1 MYSRKLFLKLI
12 LVETLG
18 QASSA
23 SIAKKLIE
31 LQALVEVKAQVLALP
46 GIVLSIGKLS
56 GK

>member
-23 SIAKKLIE
+23 SIAQKLIE

-46 GIVLSIGKLS
+46 GMVLSIGKVS